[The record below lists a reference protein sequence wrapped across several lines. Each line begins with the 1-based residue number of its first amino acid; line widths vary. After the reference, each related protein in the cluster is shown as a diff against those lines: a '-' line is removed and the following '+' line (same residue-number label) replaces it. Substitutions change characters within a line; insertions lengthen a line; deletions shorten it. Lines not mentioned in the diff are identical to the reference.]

1 MLTNSLIE
9 GIAEATAANTKVFS
23 GILSD
28 YFKKRKFLV
37 VLGYGLGAITKPVL
51 PLATTIGWVF
61 GARFVDRIGKG
72 IRGASRLI
80 PWEPFSGLCS
90 R

>member
-1 MLTNSLIE
+1 MRADPRLL
-9 GIAEATAANTKVFS
+9 AN
-23 GILSD
+23 LEHN
-28 YFKKRKFLV
+28 L
-37 VLGYGLGAITKPVL
+37 GLGAITKPVL